1 MYLNKNIFLAP
12 MDNISYI
19 LDRGY
24 IRLVD
29 MMGDDSSVVQAAR
42 CSTGKGT
49 TDPKR
54 DEELLRYLMR
64 NEHTSP
70 FEMVEMKWHAKMP
83 IFVAR
88 QWIRHRTANV
98 NEFSGRYS
106 EFEKEYYVPS
116 EETFKLQSQL
126 NKQGGNRLVEE
137 SIYKKSS
144 DEIIDIS
151 ENAWITY
158 QDMIE
163 EGVSREQARIVL
175 PVNYYTNWYWKNDLK
190 NTLHFLKLRK
200 DKHSQWEIREY
211 ADAMADIIKEKLP
224 MSYKAFEDYA
234 LNGEKLS
241 NLEMKIIS
249 NQLGENQLNKM
260 IEQNN
265 YEGMSKTESYEF
277 KEKLKG
283 MKSSI

>member
-1 MYLNKNIFLAP
+1 M
-12 MDNISYI
+12 SYI
-19 LDRGY
+19 LDIGY
-24 IRLVD
+24 IRLLD
-29 MMGDDSSVVQAAR
+29 IMGNDSSIVQAAR

-49 TDPKR
+49 TNPER

-106 EFEKEYYVPS
+106 EFKKEYYVPN
-116 EETFKLQSQL
+116 EETFRLQSQL
-126 NKQGGNRLVEE
+126 NKQGGNELVGEE
-137 SIYKKSS
+137 IYKKSS

-151 ENAWITY
+151 ENAWMTY

-163 EGVSREQARIVL
+163 EGISREQARIVL
-175 PVNYYTNWYWKNDLK
+175 PVNYYTHWYWKNDLK
-190 NTLHFLKLRK
+190 NTLHFLKLRM
-200 DKHSQWEIREY
+200 DKHAQWEIREY
-211 ADAMADIIKEKLP
+211 ANAMADIIKEKVP
-224 MSYKAFEDYA
+224 TSYKAFEDYM

-241 NLEMKIIS
+241 NLEIKIIS
-249 NQLGENQLNKM
+249 NQLGENQLNKI

-265 YEGMSKTESYEF
+265 YDGMSKTESHEF
-277 KEKLKG
+277 KEKLK
-283 MKSSI
+283 KIRHLI